1 MLVKEETIKI
11 VNVHGP
17 VGAGSSHGDFSVS
30 ILEKHPVGMD
40 SSDHSGIYTFVVRD
54 KVEPGA
60 LDFIIG
66 IFGRNNRDLDNKEL
80 GIIFVHV
87 HSAS

>member
-1 MLVKEETIKI
+1 
-11 VNVHGP
+11 
-17 VGAGSSHGDFSVS
+17 
-30 ILEKHPVGMD
+30 MD

-66 IFGRNNRDLDNKEL
+66 IFGRNNRDLDSKEL

-87 HSAS
+87 HSASWITRIIIFVIYIEEMLD